1 MLSLLKTKMLQWF
14 FANVQWREE
23 PFLMVIAIFIFL
35 WASTILQRKQ
45 TKKCDF
51 LNRPFL
57 PAESHFKENFF
68 NTV

>member
-1 MLSLLKTKMLQWF
+1 MFS
-14 FANVQWREE
+14 EE
-23 PFLMVIAIFIFL
+23 KNHFDMVIAIFIF
-35 WASTILQRKQ
+35 ASTILQRKQ